1 MNYYTPYPPEYKNSI
16 SPNVALSPGPDKGN
30 SLPEKEQYLTGGQ
43 ARRNRMRGAGWGG
56 GGGWP
61 KGVAKQV
68 CSERKWGGVGE
79 RNLSLGCG
87 WLFAW
92 NLSRL
97 KPDKNFV

>member
-30 SLPEKEQYLTGGQ
+30 SFQEKERYLTGGG
-43 ARRNRMRGAGWGG
+43 AMRLCNRMRGAAWGR

-68 CSERKWGGVGE
+68 SSERKWWG
-79 RNLSLGCG
+79 L
-87 WLFAW
+87 
-92 NLSRL
+92 
-97 KPDKNFV
+97 